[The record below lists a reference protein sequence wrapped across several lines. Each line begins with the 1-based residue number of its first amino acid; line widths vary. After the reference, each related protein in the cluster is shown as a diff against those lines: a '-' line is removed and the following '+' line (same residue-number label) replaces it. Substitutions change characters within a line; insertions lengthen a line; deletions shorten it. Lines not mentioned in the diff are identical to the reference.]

1 MQFRK
6 PVATDGPAI
15 TALIAACPPLDRN
28 SRYFN
33 LIQCTHFADNCIIAE
48 RGGRILG
55 WISGHRPPSEPS
67 AFFVWQVAVAPEGRG
82 QGLASRMLDEL
93 LTRPAQ
99 AGVTH
104 VLATITADNAA
115 SWALFHGLARRHDTT
130 LDRSIVFERDAHFAG
145 VHPSEFQARIG
156 PFAIDTTP
164 TDTTSPE

>member
-1 MQFRK
+1 MR
-6 PVATDGPAI
+6 
-15 TALIAACPPLDRN
+15 
-28 SRYFN
+28 
-33 LIQCTHFADNCIIAE
+33 
-48 RGGRILG
+48 
-55 WISGHRPPSEPS
+55 
-67 AFFVWQVAVAPEGRG
+67 
-82 QGLASRMLDEL
+82 
-93 LTRPAQ
+93 TRPAQ